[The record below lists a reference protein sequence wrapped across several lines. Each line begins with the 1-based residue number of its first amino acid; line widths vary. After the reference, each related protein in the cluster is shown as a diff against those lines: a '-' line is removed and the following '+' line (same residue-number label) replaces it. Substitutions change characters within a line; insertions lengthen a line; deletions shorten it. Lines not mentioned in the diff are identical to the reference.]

1 MINIA
6 LNFRKETPAAD
17 QLHSV
22 ARSSVSDAIV
32 DQIIDLISRR
42 VLRPG
47 DRLPSE
53 RELCRRFDVGRSSVR
68 EALRSL
74 SVMGVLDG
82 RVGDGTFVSDDDRY
96 LERTLQLGGMLLD
109 PKRVEDLIETR
120 LMLESHTAYWAASRA
135 TADNLAA
142 MDKPLEGMAATLEDP
157 EHFLAH
163 DLRFHLEVA
172 RATQNTI
179 LSSLVTM
186 TRRYLQEWI
195 RGSLEAA
202 SAEEE
207 RVEIAEPDASAGIQD
222 SRRARASL
230 SLQQHTEIL
239 ASLKRSDGPAARE
252 AMAAHILSSSEGLRS
267 RS

>member
-1 MINIA
+1 M
-6 LNFRKETPAAD
+6 
-17 QLHSV
+17 
-22 ARSSVSDAIV
+22 SDAIV

-135 TADNLAA
+135 AAENLAA
-142 MDKPLEGMAATLEDP
+142 MEVTQEGMAAALEDS

-202 SAEEE
+202 SAEEQSG
-207 RVEIAEPDASAGIQD
+207 IAGSDASGTRN
-222 SRRARASL
+222 SRRDRASL
-230 SLQQHTEIL
+230 SLQQHDEIL
-239 ASLKRSDGPAARE
+239 TSLKRADGPAARE
-252 AMAAHILSSSEGLRS
+252 AMATHILSSSEGLRS
-267 RS
+267 RP

>member
-1 MINIA
+1 M
-6 LNFRKETPAAD
+6 
-17 QLHSV
+17 
-22 ARSSVSDAIV
+22 SDAIV

-68 EALRSL
+68 EALKSL

-96 LERTLQLGGMLLD
+96 LECTRQLGGMLLD
-109 PKRVEDLIETR
+109 PKKMEDLIETR
-120 LMLESHTAYWAASRA
+120 LMLESHTAFWAASRA
-135 TADNLAA
+135 TPDNLAA
-142 MDKPLEGMAATLEDP
+142 MAKTLEGMALALEVP
-157 EHFLAH
+157 EDFLAH
-163 DLRFHLEVA
+163 DVQFHLEVA

-202 SAEEE
+202 SAAEEGS
-207 RVEIAEPDASAGIQD
+207 VAEPDASAGRWD
-222 SRRARASL
+222 SRRDRASL

-239 ASLKRSDGPAARE
+239 ARLERSDGAAARE

-267 RS
+267 RP

>member
-1 MINIA
+1 M
-6 LNFRKETPAAD
+6 P
-17 QLHSV
+17 
-22 ARSSVSDAIV
+22 RSSVSDAIV

-68 EALRSL
+68 EAIRSL
-74 SVMGVLDG
+74 SVMGILDG

-96 LERTLQLGGMLLD
+96 LERTFQWGGMLLD
-109 PKRVEDLIETR
+109 PKKVENLIETR

-135 TADNLAA
+135 TEENLAVMA
-142 MDKPLEGMAATLEDP
+142 ETLEGMAAALEDADR
-157 EHFLAH
+157 FLSH

-179 LSSLVTM
+179 LSSLVSM
-186 TRRYLQEWI
+186 TRGYLQEWI

-202 SAEEE
+202 SVQDGPDSA
-207 RVEIAEPDASAGIQD
+207 ASDASAG
-222 SRRARASL
+222 SRDRSRPARRRERASL
-230 SLQQHTEIL
+230 SLQQHGEIL
-239 ASLKRSDGPAARE
+239 GYLKRSDGPAARE
-252 AMAAHILSSSEGLRS
+252 AMAAHILSSSEGFSS
-267 RS
+267 RQ

>member
-1 MINIA
+1 MTDSGNAKYRVGVIGCGRKGTVHARSYA
-6 LNFRKETPAAD
+6 LNPKSEIVAGADTDSETLELFCKRFGVPGYRDYREMIEKEKIDIAAPILPV
-17 QLHSV
+17 QPNPEV
-22 ARSSVSDAIV
+22 VIGCARLGVKAIC
-32 DQIIDLISRR
+32 
-42 VLRPG
+42 
-47 DRLPSE
+47 SE
-53 RELCRRFDVGRSSVR
+53 KP
-68 EALRSL
+68 
-74 SVMGVLDG
+74 M
-82 RVGDGTFVSDDDRY
+82 
-96 LERTLQLGGMLLD
+96 
-109 PKRVEDLIETR
+109 
-120 LMLESHTAYWAASRA
+120 AAS
-135 TADNLAA
+135 
-142 MDKPLEGMAATLEDP
+142 LEDP

-195 RGSLEAA
+195 RGSLDAA
-202 SAEEE
+202 SAEEDRE
-207 RVEIAEPDASAGIQD
+207 EIAKPDASAGIQD

-239 ASLKRSDGPAARE
+239 ASLKRLDGPAARE